1 MAQQKIRDA
10 SVAAAEVA
18 KTNVVEAYAQ
28 ATRMKLNIK
37 IKAPI
42 IIIPIDSK
50 TLEAIAIDL
59 GHLSVV
65 NRYHIITVKV
75 TKAMNNLKLKL

>member
-1 MAQQKIRDA
+1 MAQQTIRDA
-10 SVAAAEVA
+10 SVAAAEAA

-28 ATRMKLNIK
+28 ATRVKLNIK
-37 IKAPI
+37 IKAPT

-50 TLEAIAIDL
+50 TLEALAVDL
-59 GHLSVV
+59 GHLSIQ

-75 TKAMNNLKLKL
+75 IFIRIIC